1 MKASSVF
8 FIIPLALLITVSCGQ
23 GAPKET
29 EFQKQLREERE
40 ARAKLQKEYADST
53 VNLSF
58 CGIKLGEPFKATL
71 NAAQKARTIKKL
83 KYDTGGES
91 ATCQGEIY
99 IAGWDK
105 SLPVDVKVTSYQDT
119 ITSFLVM
126 CKKYEDYKAIWRL
139 YTDRY
144 NADASTSEDKADAWL
159 DNAARS
165 GSYSLIWTF
174 KNQTLRMT
182 DFYREEREWYVK
194 NPNMKHPD
202 NRYDIK
208 YTKYFQALTIIYSDL
223 RQCAKVEAVEA
234 KEKAIAEQK
243 QAKKRAAAQEKQA
256 AQDRANRER
265 EATQDI

>member
-1 MKASSVF
+1 MKVSTIIQLSS
-8 FIIPLALLITVSCGQ
+8 LLLLVTLSCGQ
-23 GAPKET
+23 GRPKESAF
-29 EFQKQLREERE
+29 EKQMKEERE
-40 ARAKLQKEYADST
+40 AKEKLKKAYADST
-53 VNLSF
+53 VALSF
-58 CGIKLGEPFKATL
+58 CGIKLAEPFRSTL
-71 NAAQKARTIKKL
+71 NAAKKAGTIKKL
-83 KYDTGGES
+83 KFDTGGES
-91 ATCQGEIY
+91 ATCQGEVY

-126 CKKYEDYKAIWRL
+126 YDTYDGYQAIWRL
-139 YTDRY
+139 YEDRY
-144 NADASTSEDKADAWL
+144 NEDAASSESKEQPWY
-159 DNAARS
+159 DNKARS
-165 GSYSLIWTF
+165 GNYSLIWTF
-174 KNQTLRMT
+174 KNQTVRMT
-182 DFYREEREWYVK
+182 DFYREEREWSVK